1 MTTVKQQPNAFSYF
15 VEAIFKRKRVFIE
28 AMVGTFVVNLIGLT
42 TSLYS
47 MQVYDRVIPT
57 NGLQTLW
64 VLTTGVALAIALELI
79 MKQVRAL
86 MVDRAC
92 KSIDVELSDFF
103 FGRAL
108 RIRLD
113 RRPRSIGTFAAQVRM
128 FESVRTFLTSTT
140 LFVLADIPFAILF
153 VGVIAWIAGP
163 VALVPL
169 LLLPV
174 SLVTGLV
181 FIKPIERL
189 TNENVMESTL
199 KNGLLIE
206 SIDGVETIKTLSA
219 ETSFLQRWH
228 ALTMKMGD
236 SELSLK
242 SLSGLSGSLTQAIQQ
257 VSYVGMV
264 AAGVYA
270 ITSGN
275 LTMGGLIACSIIS
288 GRALT
293 PIAQI
298 SSLLVQWQH
307 AKAALKGLDAILKM
321 PADGEMEHGQPV
333 KPEKCNMDLRLEE
346 VHFAYEMQHEAV
358 QVAALQ
364 IKPGERVAII
374 GSVGSGKSTL
384 LKLLSGLYQP
394 SKGRV
399 FLDGVD
405 LAHMDTD
412 FVRSNI
418 HYLPQ
423 DARLFNGTL
432 RENLVLGMDEPGDDA
447 ILRACKATGVDR
459 IIAQHPRGLGLMI
472 AEGGQGLSGGQRQL
486 VTITRLLLST
496 RGVLLLDEP
505 TASIDGPL
513 EEQVAR
519 ALFESV
525 QPTDTVVMVTHK
537 TSLLRF
543 VNRIIVMDRGK
554 VLLDGP
560 RDAVLA
566 RIMQKPQA
574 DKASLTQPTANAGA
588 ATNAA

>member
-1 MTTVKQQPNAFSYF
+1 MTTTRLKQKPTAFSYF
-15 VEAIFKRKRVFIE
+15 VQAILNRKRVFIE
-28 AMVGTFVVNLIGLT
+28 AMVGTFVVNLIGLA

-57 NGLQTLW
+57 NGMQTLW

-79 MKQVRAL
+79 MKQVRSL

-103 FGRAL
+103 FERAL

-128 FESVRTFLTSTT
+128 FESVRAFLTSTT
-140 LFVLADIPFAILF
+140 LFLLADIPFAILF
-153 VGVIAWIAGP
+153 VGVIGWIAGP
-163 VALVPL
+163 VAFVPL

-174 SLVTGLV
+174 SLVTGLL

-189 TNENVMESTL
+189 TNDNVIESTL

-219 ETSFLQRWH
+219 EKSFLGSWH
-228 ALTMKMGD
+228 DLTMTMGD

-257 VSYVGMV
+257 VSYVGLV

-270 ITSGN
+270 ISAGN

-307 AKAALKGLDAILKM
+307 TKAALKGLDAILKT
-321 PADGEMEHGQPV
+321 PSDNEMEHGKLV
-333 KPEKCNMDLRLEE
+333 KPEHCTMDLRMED
-346 VHFAYEMQHEAV
+346 VHFAYEIQHEAL
-358 QVAALQ
+358 QVPQLQ
-364 IKPGERVAII
+364 IRPGERVAVI
-374 GSVGSGKSTL
+374 GAIGSGKSTL

-405 LAHMDTD
+405 MAHMDTE
-412 FVRSNI
+412 FVRNNI

-423 DARLFNGTL
+423 DARLFNGSL
-432 RENLVLGMDEPGDDA
+432 RDNLVLGLEEPGDDV
-447 ILRACKATGVDR
+447 ILQACRVTGVDR

-472 AEGGQGLSGGQRQL
+472 TEGGQGLSGGQRQL
-486 VTITRLLLST
+486 VTLTRLLLAR

-519 ALFESV
+519 ALFDSV
-525 QPTDTVVMVTHK
+525 KPEETVVMVTHK
-537 TSLLRF
+537 TILLRY

-554 VLLDGP
+554 LVLDGP

-566 RIMQKPQA
+566 RITQKP
-574 DKASLTQPTANAGA
+574 NA
-588 ATNAA
+588 